1 MNCSHLKTASSC
13 SSGYGLPCKFDAIL
27 DTCAR
32 QRLLQQRLGRINGH
46 LTGPS
51 TAGNPKDNSKGSI
64 GCHPPVSEPLTTLSS
79 WAEGEGSAFPSQ
91 TSAKAVILPS
101 PNPSHRCHPE
111 PKAKDLHFRLKLSHS
126 RSSSRPP
133 NPSHRCHPEPKAKDL
148 HLFFA
153 SQPTPLCVVT
163 MAACMR
169 DRTAPTSWPAEA
181 GHC

>member
-91 TSAKAVILPS
+91 TSAKAVILPP

-111 PKAKDLHFRLKLSHS
+111 PKAKDLHFRLRLPH
-126 RSSSRPP
+126 RQSSSRLRTPHNAVILGRRRRICISVSDFLIGSHPP
-133 NPSHRCHPEPKAKDL
+133 ASEPL
-148 HLFFA
+148 
-153 SQPTPLCVVT
+153 TPL
-163 MAACMR
+163 
-169 DRTAPTSWPAEA
+169 SS
-181 GHC
+181 